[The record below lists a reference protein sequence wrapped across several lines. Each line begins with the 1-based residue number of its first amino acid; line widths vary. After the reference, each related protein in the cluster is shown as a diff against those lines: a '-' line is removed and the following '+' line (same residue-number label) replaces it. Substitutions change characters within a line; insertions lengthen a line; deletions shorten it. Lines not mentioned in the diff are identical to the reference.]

1 MLSPQTPVFAD
12 TIKLI
17 DGSILVGK
25 IVKESTDSMI
35 FSNAYGSFKIKLSNI
50 IDINRTNDYTEDID
64 NLRKMGVN
72 VNEGE
77 IKRNVEAGQGKK
89 LHLESVSKEIKGK
102 AGNQWVQGRI
112 SVSGSYFYV
121 PGGIGGRLPWGYS
134 GHIALD
140 QGLDMIP
147 GKRHPMMPGIRFE
160 GSYLHFNKGSYRIS
174 GYSAGGG
181 LMWAMPSMNN
191 KGGCFVFAVMPGA
204 SMIEIKNSYA
214 GKRARSLTF
223 TGNALAGYQVSFGVF
238 SMFLHARYLYIYDQD
253 VLFHSIGGEC
263 GFGFNAW

>member
-1 MLSPQTPVFAD
+1 MRILIIVCIVLLLVMLSPQTPVFAD

-134 GHIALD
+134 GDIA
-140 QGLDMIP
+140 
-147 GKRHPMMPGIRFE
+147 
-160 GSYLHFNKGSYRIS
+160 
-174 GYSAGGG
+174 
-181 LMWAMPSMNN
+181 
-191 KGGCFVFAVMPGA
+191 
-204 SMIEIKNSYA
+204 
-214 GKRARSLTF
+214 
-223 TGNALAGYQVSFGVF
+223 
-238 SMFLHARYLYIYDQD
+238 
-253 VLFHSIGGEC
+253 
-263 GFGFNAW
+263 